1 MEDYQKRVIEE
12 AKELSEK
19 LSKLVLFL
27 GTSVAAALP
36 HEQRRHL
43 KRQSEVMLEYL
54 SILNVRMGEFDKG
67 GDK

>member
-36 HEQRRHL
+36 HRRRHL